1 MSTLLKI
8 LHTIS
13 NEQANISLTQLPSWG
28 QKMFLAGLFLQHF
41 DNAPNFKPLLSE
53 IAQIYEQNPSQQINL
68 KQAISLIAM
77 YDRARDTNP

>member
-1 MSTLLKI
+1 
-8 LHTIS
+8 
-13 NEQANISLTQLPSWG
+13 
-28 QKMFLAGLFLQHF
+28 MFLAGLFLQHF

-77 YDRARDTNP
+77 YDKARDTNP